1 MAVQDTA
8 VVTPQQPTTSR
19 ARAPLSGLQHAAI
32 GSASG
37 IFEVCCQQPLLSI
50 KNCIQQN
57 QPISFRPSVLYR
69 GVGIMCASIA
79 PVSGV
84 QFAVDGMLSSYLQRH
99 HASPPASS
107 DTSRIAT
114 ASFAGVCS
122 SLLSSPAELVMT
134 LQQRTGHTM
143 VQTTRVRL
151 CSSLSL
157 SHSNVTFETKS
168 VLFLT
173 LSQEV
178 VHSFGIT
185 RLYKALPLTMAR
197 ETVWCASFLAL
208 GPEFGKKLHAQF
220 PVVFGSLHDASLSQ
234 LTAASLAGSVGAGLV
249 AVLATQPVD
258 TIKTILQGKALD
270 KTPSHTL
277 TELQALWRQGGL
289 LHLYKGTVPRG
300 LRLIGAVFILSETK
314 KALENQ
320 VYKFQE
326 DYRPAA
332 FL

>member
-1 MAVQDTA
+1 
-8 VVTPQQPTTSR
+8 
-19 ARAPLSGLQHAAI
+19 
-32 GSASG
+32 
-37 IFEVCCQQPLLSI
+37 
-50 KNCIQQN
+50 QN

-143 VQTTRVRL
+143 VQTTRVP
-151 CSSLSL
+151 
-157 SHSNVTFETKS
+157 KS

>member
-1 MAVQDTA
+1 
-8 VVTPQQPTTSR
+8 
-19 ARAPLSGLQHAAI
+19 
-32 GSASG
+32 
-37 IFEVCCQQPLLSI
+37 
-50 KNCIQQN
+50 
-57 QPISFRPSVLYR
+57 
-69 GVGIMCASIA
+69 MCASIA

-143 VQTTRVRL
+143 VQTTR
-151 CSSLSL
+151 
-157 SHSNVTFETKS
+157 S

>member
-1 MAVQDTA
+1 
-8 VVTPQQPTTSR
+8 
-19 ARAPLSGLQHAAI
+19 
-32 GSASG
+32 
-37 IFEVCCQQPLLSI
+37 
-50 KNCIQQN
+50 QN

-157 SHSNVTFETKS
+157 SHSHVTFETKS